1 MIALFSV
8 VNSND
13 KSVIE
18 EFDIDVSED
27 RERLADYGVD
37 ASELAAGD
45 SFDFGPEEAA
55 EFAEDFGLD
64 VSAPAGFSGRLFRPN

>member
-8 VNSND
+8 INSTD
-13 KSVIE
+13 KSVVE
-18 EFDIDVSED
+18 EFDINVIED

-37 ASELAAGD
+37 AGELAGGD
-45 SFDFGPEEAA
+45 VFEFGPDEAA

-64 VSAPAGFSGRLFRPN
+64 VSAPAGFSGKLVKPN